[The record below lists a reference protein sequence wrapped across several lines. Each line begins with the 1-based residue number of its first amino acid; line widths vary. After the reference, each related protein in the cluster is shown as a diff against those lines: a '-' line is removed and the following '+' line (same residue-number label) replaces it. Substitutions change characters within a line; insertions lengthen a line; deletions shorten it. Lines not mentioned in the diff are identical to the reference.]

1 MSDDARVQLRAE
13 ALRREFDAAFA
24 RVAGRQD
31 APVEELLMIRVSGDP
46 YALRLAECAGLFVD
60 RRITPLPTAVP
71 ELLGLAGF
79 RATLVPVY
87 DLRTLLGYTRGE
99 TPRWMVSAKGGTVVA
114 LGFDA
119 FEAHERV
126 DRASLVADDAPAQRH
141 APRLVR
147 LPGGARPLLS
157 VPSLLEAIEARARS
171 DRSKEP

>member
-1 MSDDARVQLRAE
+1 MSDDARAYVRADT
-13 ALRREFDAAFA
+13 LRREFDEAFA

-31 APVEELLMIRVSGDP
+31 APVEDLLAIRVSGDP

-60 RRITPLPTAVP
+60 RKVTPLPTAVP

-87 DLRTLLGYTRGE
+87 DLRALLGYPRGE
-99 TPRWMVSAKGGTVVA
+99 APRWMVSASGGAVVA
-114 LGFDA
+114 LAFDA
-119 FEAHERV
+119 FEFHLRV
-126 DRASLVADDAPAQRH
+126 ESASLVSDDAPAQRH
-141 APRLVR
+141 APRLAH

-171 DRSKEP
+171 DRSKEL